1 MALCYAQSVP
11 LPAAPAHHS
20 ALAMNDHADSTAS
33 HIEHSTTDVSH
44 DCCEDAELV
53 ACCGPADVLQ
63 TKSSLDIDLQF
74 FAVMLSW
81 LMVVTEPIATTFPA
95 VDTIASHVV
104 FPRLHLLLSVF
115 LD

>member
-11 LPAAPAHHS
+11 LPAEPVEHS
-20 ALAMNDHADSTAS
+20 AMAMNDHAESTAS
-33 HIEHSTTDVSH
+33 HAEHSATDASH

-63 TKSSLDIDLQF
+63 TKSSLDIDPQF
-74 FAVMLSW
+74 FAVMLNW
-81 LMVVTEPIATTFPA
+81 LMVVTEPISATFPT
-95 VDTIASHVV
+95 VDTIASHAV